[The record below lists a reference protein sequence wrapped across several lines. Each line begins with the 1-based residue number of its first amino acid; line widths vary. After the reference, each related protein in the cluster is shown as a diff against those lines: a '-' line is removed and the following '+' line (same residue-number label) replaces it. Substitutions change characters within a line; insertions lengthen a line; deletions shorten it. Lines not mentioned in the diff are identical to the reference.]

1 MRVLGYLTAYCLF
14 SWGLIWLIVVP
25 EVAVATFLGMIIPLL
40 LSIGTIVLAAKI
52 QDKRPEK
59 LFSFMTKAFIAKMIV
74 YGLYTVLIVG
84 VLSFEAVPFAI
95 SFTFYFVTLHLA
107 ATLHLRNMLRIR

>member
-1 MRVLGYLTAYCLF
+1 MRIFGYLTAYCLC

-25 EVAVATFLGMIIPLL
+25 EVAVAAFLGMIVPLL
-40 LSIGTIVLAAKI
+40 LSIGTIVLAEKI
-52 QDKRPEK
+52 QGKRPDK

-74 YGLYTVLIVG
+74 YGLYTVLVVS

-95 SFTFYFVTLHLA
+95 SFTFYFTTLHLA
-107 ATLHLRNMLRIR
+107 ATLHLRNMLRIG